1 MSAFVMSD
9 KYPKLCKAIENF
21 GYDIIPSDKIL
32 QFNTPEQ
39 RHIDMQML
47 KINND
52 IFLLKEC
59 NNLKRLR
66 ENKDYNIILCKNNTD
81 GKYPHCVA
89 LNCLYISGKLYGRE
103 EAIDVSVKNY
113 CKGNGIEIVD
123 VKQGYTRC
131 STAVIGKNS
140 AIIDS
145 GSIRLNGYD
154 YGFIGGACT
163 MIDDGTVAFFGD
175 IKTHPNFRKIERFCI
190 IHNVKIIN
198 LAENKPLTDVGGAV
212 KI

>member
-9 KYPKLCKAIENF
+9 EYPKLCKAIEIF

-66 ENKDYNIILCKNNTD
+66 ENKDYNIILARTILMANIRIAWHLIAC
-81 GKYPHCVA
+81 
-89 LNCLYISGKLYGRE
+89 IS
-103 EAIDVSVKNY
+103 
-113 CKGNGIEIVD
+113 
-123 VKQGYTRC
+123 
-131 STAVIGKNS
+131 
-140 AIIDS
+140 
-145 GSIRLNGYD
+145 
-154 YGFIGGACT
+154 
-163 MIDDGTVAFFGD
+163 
-175 IKTHPNFRKIERFCI
+175 
-190 IHNVKIIN
+190 
-198 LAENKPLTDVGGAV
+198 AENYTAGKRL
-212 KI
+212 

>member
-66 ENKDYNIILCKNNTD
+66 ENKDYNIILCKNNID

-113 CKGNGIEIVD
+113 CKENGIEIVD

-131 STAVIGKNS
+131 STAVIGKN
-140 AIIDS
+140 
-145 GSIRLNGYD
+145 
-154 YGFIGGACT
+154 
-163 MIDDGTVAFFGD
+163 MIYSSSSS
-175 IKTHPNFRKIERFCI
+175 
-190 IHNVKIIN
+190 
-198 LAENKPLTDVGGAV
+198 
-212 KI
+212 